1 MAAHGYYN
9 GAYNSPPAYDQ
20 AVPATDP
27 YNKISPAPSPV
38 SHNNNSSSSPYDH
51 NPEPDHHLRYSQQS
65 IGSENGTYVAGG
77 RLNEQDQY
85 AENIPLKSQSPYSNA
100 PPPQGWMQQPTQYQP
115 GTGMMDPQSPR
126 GRRRKGFFKKKIA
139 IVTYLLTFAQI
150 IVFIVELV
158 KSGQLTGTP
167 IEIKP
172 SFNPMIGPSPY
183 IQIHMGA
190 RFTPCMKNVPG
201 VQNSDATLSFPCP
214 NATTTASECTLSE
227 LCGFNGVPNPH
238 AGGSL
243 DDRPEPNQWFRFII
257 PMFLHSGFIHIGFN
271 LIVQLTMGAD
281 MERMI
286 GWWRYTIV
294 YLSSGIWGFVL
305 GGNYA
310 GQGEA
315 SCGCSGALFGILA
328 LFVLDLLYSWNE
340 RQSPWVE
347 FIIMILGIVVS
358 FVLGLLPGLDNFS
371 HLGGFTM
378 GLALGLC
385 LMRSPNALRERIG
398 LARSPY
404 VAMSGGIGTE
414 AQNANL
420 MNAKATEPPG
430 RFNPK
435 AFFSGRKPLWWAW
448 WLVRLGALVAVLV
461 GFILLIVNFYKY
473 PSSNCS
479 WCYRLSCLESYL
491 LYRID
496 FTARFWARDGYVG
509 SPAQGMGSAVRTVL
523 LYGLPSSILGVV
535 LYLCLNI
542 SYTTAV
548 FTDPGSPLGGRGN
561 RNGQH
566 QYSALPITEL
576 PEYTS
581 YTVNSTGGSRFCK
594 KCQSPKPDRA
604 HHCSTCKRCVLKM
617 DHHCPWLATC
627 VGLYNYKAFLLFLI
641 YTSLFCWVDFA
652 VAAIWIWTEV
662 LNETR
667 YIDGIL
673 PVNVVL
679 LSILGGIIGL
689 VLTGFTAWH
698 ISLAVRGITTIESLE
713 KTRYVS
719 PLRKALD
726 RHRYEHL
733 LGSDQEGPGGG
744 GQDSFSRRLQNYGG
758 QILEA
763 HANAIPGVTRPEE
776 GEERTSPAPWPT
788 PTAQSTPSPGMEQ
801 FTPAQQA
808 LSRSYAELERQ
819 REHDRYQDYLAEV
832 DNEKMPSAF
841 DLGWRQNLLHLFGD
855 RPWLWLVP
863 ICTTPAD
870 GWHWEPS
877 SKFLEARERVRQRRE
892 QAQAE
897 QMQQDRDLYQRN
909 MNNARS
915 WLGSELPQGWTPDQP
930 LGGLHDPERPATGV
944 SMKTLAPRSPRPRPG
959 DSDYGEDFEEGQ
971 NLSLG
976 SGPENKAATNGNE
989 DDWRD
994 WD

>member
-1 MAAHGYYN
+1 MATLAV
-9 GAYNSPPAYDQ
+9 SPP
-20 AVPATDP
+20 
-27 YNKISPAPSPV
+27 
-38 SHNNNSSSSPYDH
+38 SSPSW
-51 NPEPDHHLRYSQQS
+51 PKRRPRAWALRCERLTTWAVYVEAS
-65 IGSENGTYVAGG
+65 IGFQPSET
-77 RLNEQDQY
+77 
-85 AENIPLKSQSPYSNA
+85 
-100 PPPQGWMQQPTQYQP
+100 
-115 GTGMMDPQSPR
+115 
-126 GRRRKGFFKKKIA
+126 
-139 IVTYLLTFAQI
+139 
-150 IVFIVELV
+150 
-158 KSGQLTGTP
+158 
-167 IEIKP
+167 
-172 SFNPMIGPSPY
+172 
-183 IQIHMGA
+183 
-190 RFTPCMKNVPG
+190 C
-201 VQNSDATLSFPCP
+201 
-214 NATTTASECTLSE
+214 
-227 LCGFNGVPNPH
+227 
-238 AGGSL
+238 
-243 DDRPEPNQWFRFII
+243 
-257 PMFLHSGFIHIGFN
+257 
-271 LIVQLTMGAD
+271 
-281 MERMI
+281 
-286 GWWRYTIV
+286 
-294 YLSSGIWGFVL
+294 
-305 GGNYA
+305 
-310 GQGEA
+310 
-315 SCGCSGALFGILA
+315 
-328 LFVLDLLYSWNE
+328 
-340 RQSPWVE
+340 WV
-347 FIIMILGIVVS
+347 
-358 FVLGLLPGLDNFS
+358 
-371 HLGGFTM
+371 
-378 GLALGLC
+378 
-385 LMRSPNALRERIG
+385 
-398 LARSPY
+398 
-404 VAMSGGIGTE
+404 
-414 AQNANL
+414 
-420 MNAKATEPPG
+420 
-430 RFNPK
+430 
-435 AFFSGRKPLWWAW
+435 
-448 WLVRLGALVAVLV
+448 
-461 GFILLIVNFYKY
+461 
-473 PSSNCS
+473 
-479 WCYRLSCLESYL
+479 
-491 LYRID
+491 
-496 FTARFWARDGYVG
+496 
-509 SPAQGMGSAVRTVL
+509 
-523 LYGLPSSILGVV
+523 GLPSSILGVV

-989 DDWRD
+989 DDWRTQRERNNPLISPPLLPDNPNIQETTQHRKKGRKKKMSRSVRRLMKEASELSNSPSPHFHAQPVSESNLYD
-994 WD
+994 WHFTLAGPPAPSPYAGGIYHGRIVLPSTYPLRPPSFRFLTPSGRFEVNREICLSISGHHEETWQPAWGIRTALLAIRSFMDGDVKGQVGGLEVSDEIRIEHARMSREWRCDVCEGGGKSNEQVLSEWREVCRGKGVDIEKEDETERVPEGLLGLLLPRSNSSTLASSPPSESESVSAAPADLTGEGDKRGEQSSSIAPADADGDGDGDRDGDRAPLRPCYPVRYNRQFRVPHNHGYK